1 MMQRV
6 RGAAKD
12 TFRSL
17 QYRNFRLFFAGQ
29 SISQIGNWLTMVAQS
44 LLVYELSPNGV
55 ALGVLTAFQ
64 FLPVLLLGAWAG
76 LVADRSDKR
85 KLMMRVQTIAMAES
99 FALAGVALMDRPPIA
114 AIFGLAL
121 LNGVCTAFDNPAR
134 RAFVT
139 EMVPEHEVQNAV
151 SLNSAMMT
159 GSRVV
164 GPALAGLMV
173 WGVGFSATF
182 LLDGVSYLAVLW
194 GLWRMNTAE
203 LRRPE
208 RTPRQQGQVLSGLR
222 YARSEHELWVPLVMM
237 TIIGTLAFNF
247 SVFMPVLVDKTFG
260 RPVVWYTVLMSAM
273 SIGSVVGALITAR
286 RREVAVRDLVRASV
300 GFGLA
305 LLALAATPWFPLTLP
320 VVVLIGLGSIMFMTT
335 STTIVQLRCRPEMRG
350 RVLALQ
356 AMVFLGSTPIGGPV
370 IGVVSEYGGARV
382 GIVVGGLACLGAAAY
397 GWPRDRSLQAPTHV
411 PVTPPDLAAQIAS
424 SS

>member
-1 MMQRV
+1 
-6 RGAAKD
+6 
-12 TFRSL
+12 
-17 QYRNFRLFFAGQ
+17 
-29 SISQIGNWLTMVAQS
+29 
-44 LLVYELSPNGV
+44 
-55 ALGVLTAFQ
+55 
-64 FLPVLLLGAWAG
+64 
-76 LVADRSDKR
+76 
-85 KLMMRVQTIAMAES
+85 
-99 FALAGVALMDRPPIA
+99 
-114 AIFGLAL
+114 
-121 LNGVCTAFDNPAR
+121 
-134 RAFVT
+134 
-139 EMVPEHEVQNAV
+139 
-151 SLNSAMMT
+151 
-159 GSRVV
+159 
-164 GPALAGLMV
+164 
-173 WGVGFSATF
+173 TF

-194 GLWRMNTAE
+194 GLWRMNTTE

-208 RTPRQQGQVLSGLR
+208 RTPRQKGQVLSGFR
-222 YARSEHELWVPLVMM
+222 YAHSEHELWVPLVMM

-370 IGVVSEYGGARV
+370 IGVISEFGGARA
-382 GIVVGGLACLGAAAY
+382 GIVVGGLACLGAATY
-397 GWPRDRSLQAPTHV
+397 GWMRDRTLHAPTHV
-411 PVTPPDLAAQIAS
+411 PVTPPDVAAQIAS